1 MATVQDI
8 AKIVEKLAPKHLKED
23 WDNVGLLVGE
33 RNMEVKGVLTTLD
46 VTPEVVAEA
55 EAKGCNLIVS
65 HHPVIFKGMKQ
76 ITDESALGRLVIE
89 LISKKIT
96 VYSAHTNLD
105 IAPGGLNDL
114 AAAQIGLGNVKGLET
129 VHEQGFCKIITF
141 VPATHRDAVMQAMGD
156 AGAGQIGNYSHC
168 AFYTEGTGT
177 FKPLDGANPYIG
189 EVGEATTVQEN
200 RLEAIVPQIL
210 VSAVIEALKAAHPYE
225 VPAYEVH
232 QLVTPSEEAT
242 IGRIGELAD
251 TLDTEGFIELIKACF
266 PRGRARFG
274 GAKVD
279 AITKVALCTGSGAEF
294 IKVAAKMGAQA
305 YVTGD
310 VKYHDMQLAKELGIL
325 VADVGHFGTEIG
337 AAALLAAHIG
347 IQLQEQ
353 KMTDVPVVISDVHED
368 FFFA

>member
-1 MATVQDI
+1 MTTVQDI
-8 AKIVEKLAPKHLKED
+8 AVMVEKLAPKHLCED

-33 RNMEVKGVLTTLD
+33 RNMAVTGVLTTLD

-55 EAKGCNLIVS
+55 EAKGCNMIVS

-76 ITDESALGRLVIE
+76 ITDETTLGRLMIQ
-89 LISKKIT
+89 LISKKIA

-105 IAPGGLNDL
+105 IANGGLNDL
-114 AAAQIGLGNVKGLET
+114 AAAQIGLANVKGLET
-129 VHEQGFCKIITF
+129 VHQTGFCKIITF

-156 AGAGQIGNYSHC
+156 AGAGKIGNYSHC

-177 FKPLDGANPYIG
+177 FKPLEGANPYIG
-189 EVGEATTVQEN
+189 KVGQAATVKED
-200 RLEAIVPQIL
+200 RIEAIVPKNL
-210 VSAVIEALKAAHPYE
+210 VNSVIAAMKDAHPYE

-274 GAKVD
+274 GAKPD
-279 AITKVALCTGSGAEF
+279 AVTKVALCTGSGAEF
-294 IKVAAKMGAQA
+294 IKKAAKMGAQA

-310 VKYHDMQLAKELGIL
+310 VKYHDMQMAKELGIL

-337 AAALLAAHIG
+337 AAQLLAAHIG
-347 IQLQEQ
+347 IQMQEQ
-353 KMTDVPVVISDVHED
+353 EVTDVPVVVSDVHED